1 MKKRFRMD
9 SWYELSSRH
18 SCRVQAVAETRRESW
33 FDLGQETAGVLN
45 ACYVPRSFLRL
56 VVFFRYSIII
66 PETVVMAT

>member
-1 MKKRFRMD
+1 MD

-18 SCRVQAVAETRRESW
+18 SCRAQAVAETRRESW

-56 VVFFRYSIII
+56 VVFFRYPILS
-66 PETVVMAT
+66 EDTLAFAMY